1 VCLGWGPLEANK
13 AAAVGG
19 SWACPECRCGLFP
32 WWLWGL
38 DGDKEGTNLNE
49 SLFSN

>member
-1 VCLGWGPLEANK
+1 MRKPGLWGF
-13 AAAVGG
+13 
-19 SWACPECRCGLFP
+19 FP
-32 WWLWGL
+32 RWLWGL